1 MTRVALDAMGGD
13 YAPEQVVIGAV
24 EAAAGV
30 PDVKI
35 LLVGQLAPIQAELD
49 KLPPKLKAT
58 AQQAIEKGSLEIV
71 HAPDVAEMD
80 ETPVDAVRRKRD
92 CSINVAMRL
101 VKEGRADAFVS
112 AGNSGAV
119 ATSAILTLGRIPGVK
134 RPAIATVLPNRNPKR
149 PLMLL
154 DAGANMDCHPEWL
167 VQFAIMGNA
176 YSKAVLKRG
185 TPAVGLISIGT
196 EDCKGNEMTKQTF
209 PLLKE
214 VKDLNFVG
222 NIEGKDL
229 YKGHIDVAVCDG
241 FVGNVVLKTT
251 ESIAKAI
258 GYWLKK
264 ECFKG
269 PLRFL
274 GALLLKGAFHSL
286 KEQLDPEIYGGA
298 PLLGVPGAVIITHGS
313 SSHKAIYYAVK
324 AGVAAA
330 TNDVSGLIAKA
341 IADHAEDQKQK

>member
-1 MTRVALDAMGGD
+1 MSRKKIIAGNWKMNIKPSETAAL
-13 YAPEQVVIGAV
+13 
-24 EAAAGV
+24 
-30 PDVKI
+30 VK
-35 LLVGQLAPIQAELD
+35 G
-49 KLPPKLKAT
+49 
-58 AQQAIEKGSLEIV
+58 
-71 HAPDVAEMD
+71 VAEATKD
-80 ETPVDAVRRKRD
+80 
-92 CSINVAMRL
+92 
-101 VKEGRADAFVS
+101 S
-112 AGNSGAV
+112 AGKVDIVCCTPAIDVPAAVTAATGTQVEVGAENCHWKESGAY
-119 ATSAILTLGRIPGVK
+119 TGEISTG
-134 RPAIATVLPNRNPKR
+134 
-149 PLMLL
+149 MLL

-185 TPAVGLISIGT
+185 TPSVGLISIGT

-229 YKGHIDVAVCDG
+229 FKGHIDVAVCDG

-274 GALLLKGAFHSL
+274 GAILLKGAFHSL

-298 PLLGVPGAVIITHGS
+298 PLLGVPGTVIITHGS